1 MRRRPTRAPARPASR
16 IRATATRPATAKARR
31 RTSAARKS
39 GRAPPRPLAANQ
51 GGAYRSRTRRDAG
64 SVRTMEHVRLGRTG
78 LQVSRLCLGTMTFG
92 LQSDEA
98 TAVAVMDRAAEGGVD
113 FLDSS
118 DAYPLGGDLGS
129 RGLTEEI
136 IGRWLRGKRDR
147 FIIATKCFA
156 PTGPAPFDA
165 GNSRKHIMSAVD
177 ASLRRLQT
185 DYIDLYQLHGY
196 DPATPIDET
205 LGALDDLVHQGKVR
219 YIGCSN
225 FLSYQLVRAVGR
237 TETLRLTRLDCV
249 QPRYNLLF
257 RQIEREMLPYCAEN
271 GIGVIPYNPI
281 AGGMLSG
288 KHVRA
293 SPPPEGS
300 RFTLGW
306 AGQIYQE
313 RYWHDREFE
322 TVEALRKLADQ
333 AGVSLV
339 TLSVAW
345 VLANKAI
352 TAPIIGASRPD
363 QLDASI
369 AAAEYALDADLKRQM
384 DELTHE
390 YRMGD
395 AAR

>member
-1 MRRRPTRAPARPASR
+1 M
-16 IRATATRPATAKARR
+16 
-31 RTSAARKS
+31 
-39 GRAPPRPLAANQ
+39 
-51 GGAYRSRTRRDAG
+51 
-64 SVRTMEHVRLGRTG
+64 
-78 LQVSRLCLGTMTFG
+78 SRLCLGTMTFG

-98 TAVAVMDRAAEGGVD
+98 TGFAIMDRAAEAGVD

-118 DAYPLGGDLGS
+118 DAYPLGGDLAS
-129 RGLTEEI
+129 RGRTEEI
-136 IGRWLRGKRDR
+136 IGRWMLGKRDR

-196 DPATPIDET
+196 DLDTPIDET
-205 LGALDDLVHQGKVR
+205 LGALDDLVHSGKVR

-225 FLSYQLVRAVGR
+225 FLTYQLVRAIGR
-237 TETLRLTRLDCV
+237 SETLRLARFDSV

-257 RQIEREMLPYCAEN
+257 RQVERDMLPFCEED
-271 GIGVIPYNPI
+271 GVGVIPYNPI
-281 AGGMLSG
+281 AGGLLSG
-288 KHVRA
+288 KHSGSA
-293 SPPPEGS
+293 PPPEG

-306 AGQIYQE
+306 AGQMYQE
-313 RYWHDREFE
+313 RYWNERAFE

-333 AGVSLV
+333 AGTSLV

-363 QLDASI
+363 QLDASL
-369 AAAEYALDADLKRQM
+369 AAAEYKLDSDLKRQM
-384 DELTHE
+384 DELTYD
-390 YRMGD
+390 YRLGD

>member
-1 MRRRPTRAPARPASR
+1 MR
-16 IRATATRPATAKARR
+16 
-31 RTSAARKS
+31 
-39 GRAPPRPLAANQ
+39 GC
-51 GGAYRSRTRRDAG
+51 
-64 SVRTMEHVRLGRTG
+64 SVTDVEHARLGRSG

-98 TAVAVMDRAAEGGVD
+98 TGFAIMDRAAEGGVD

-118 DAYPLGGDLGS
+118 DAYPLGGDLAS
-129 RGLTEEI
+129 RGRTEEI
-136 IGRWLRGKRDR
+136 IGRWMLGKRDR
-147 FIIATKCFA
+147 FIVATKCFA

-196 DPATPIDET
+196 DLDTPIDET
-205 LGALDDLVHQGKVR
+205 LGALDDLVHSGKVR

-225 FLSYQLVRAVGR
+225 FLTYQLVRAIGR
-237 TETLRLTRLDCV
+237 SETLRLARFDSV

-257 RQIEREMLPYCAEN
+257 RQIERDMLPFCEED
-271 GIGVIPYNPI
+271 GVGVIPYNPI
-281 AGGMLSG
+281 AGGLLSG
-288 KHVRA
+288 KHSGSA
-293 SPPPEGS
+293 PPPEGS

-306 AGQIYQE
+306 AGQMYQE
-313 RYWHDREFE
+313 RYWNEGAFE

-333 AGVSLV
+333 AGTSLV

-345 VLANKAI
+345 VLASKAV
-352 TAPIIGASRPD
+352 TAPIIGASRPE
-363 QLDASI
+363 QLDASL
-369 AAAEYALDADLKRQM
+369 AAAEYKLDPDLKRQM
-384 DELTHE
+384 DELTYE
-390 YRMGD
+390 YRLGD